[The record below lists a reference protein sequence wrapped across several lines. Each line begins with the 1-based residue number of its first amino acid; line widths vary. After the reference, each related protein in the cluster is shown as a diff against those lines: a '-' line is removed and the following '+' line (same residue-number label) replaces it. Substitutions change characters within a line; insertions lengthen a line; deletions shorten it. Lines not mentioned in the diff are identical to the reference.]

1 MLRVSV
7 VEIPLP
13 QKETTEPLSTQR
25 IQNGEIT
32 IAYYSVLICVIRVNL
47 WLSGLEFSLAHLVKT
62 HVGDAFTLMRREVLD
77 IS

>member
-1 MLRVSV
+1 MKLSLVGVLVSFF
-7 VEIPLP
+7 PSL
-13 QKETTEPLSTQR
+13 R